1 MSVMAELRMD
11 QFLGAKFSP
20 HLTIYNL
27 VAYPFK
33 KKSKKVQIV
42 PGKKRK
48 KKMQ

>member
-1 MSVMAELRMD
+1 MAELRMD
-11 QFLGAKFSP
+11 AFLGAKFSP

-27 VAYPFK
+27 VAY
-33 KKSKKVQIV
+33 QTV